1 MPASRSS
8 LIALAGLGLIAFG
21 GSARAADGASTAPA
35 PCVVGEPWLTAELF
49 FGLSLKDG
57 GQVSE
62 AEWTR
67 FLDVEVTPRFP
78 DGLTVYDAQGRWRGP
93 DGHIV
98 REPSK
103 AVLIVTRGGAEDR
116 AKLEAVR
123 AAYRRLYAQDSVLE
137 VVREACASF

>member
-1 MPASRSS
+1 MPAFRSS
-8 LIALAGLGLIAFG
+8 LAILAGASLIAFG
-21 GSARAADGASTAPA
+21 GVASAADGPSATSPKCAI
-35 PCVVGEPWLTAELF
+35 GEPWLTAELF
-49 FGLSLKDG
+49 FGLSLKGG
-57 GQVSE
+57 GQVSD

-93 DGHIV
+93 DGRIV

-103 AVLIVTRGGAEDR
+103 AVLIVTHGGAEDQ

-123 AAYRRLYAQDSVLE
+123 AAYRRLYDQDSVLE